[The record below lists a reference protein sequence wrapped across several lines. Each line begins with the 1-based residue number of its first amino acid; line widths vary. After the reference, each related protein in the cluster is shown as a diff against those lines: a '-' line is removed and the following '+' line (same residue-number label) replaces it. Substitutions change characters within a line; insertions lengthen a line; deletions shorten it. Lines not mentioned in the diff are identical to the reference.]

1 MKIGVKFTRTASS
14 TLDVGSAICA
24 AANPRRFKLYDFI
37 IGSDAAPADNP
48 YLWEVYKRTGAATAG
63 SAPTI
68 YALDQSDSIASTLV
82 VNQAPTTN
90 GAGGT
95 TPMWGVPLNQRA
107 SFRWVA
113 SPGSE
118 FISPATASN
127 GFAFATP
134 TSSALAVEAYA
145 MCDEL

>member
-1 MKIGVKFTRTASS
+1 MKVGVKLTRTASS
-14 TLDVGSAICA
+14 TLDVGSIITA
-24 AANPRRFKLYDFI
+24 AASPRRFKLYDFVV
-37 IGSDAAPADNP
+37 GSDAAPADNP
-48 YLWEVYKRTGAATAG
+48 YLWEIYKRTGTATAG

-68 YALDQSDSIASTLV
+68 YPLDLSDTIASTLV
-82 VNQAPTTN
+82 ANQAPTTN

-95 TPMWGVPLNQRA
+95 TPMFGVPLNQRA

-118 FISPATASN
+118 LIAPATASN

-134 TSSALAVEAYA
+134 TSSALAVEAYVLA
-145 MCDEL
+145 DEI